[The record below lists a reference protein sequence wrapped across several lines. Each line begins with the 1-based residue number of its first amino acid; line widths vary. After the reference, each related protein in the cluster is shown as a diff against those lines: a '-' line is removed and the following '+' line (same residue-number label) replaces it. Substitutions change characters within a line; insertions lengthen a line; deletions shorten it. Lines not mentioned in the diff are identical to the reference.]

1 MKRFCDWQSQQ
12 QEDDQFVQQLNEVLI
27 TTHHIKGIVRTFLR
41 HEERIRSM
49 IGRMSGSNRQV
60 VSLIFTALVAIMKEL
75 RKQGKI

>member
-1 MKRFCDWQSQQ
+1 MRRFCDWQSQQ

>member
-1 MKRFCDWQSQQ
+1 MMKFKDWHSRVEQD
-12 QEDDQFVQQLNEVLI
+12 EQFVEELNEVLI

-49 IGRMSGSNRQV
+49 IGRMSGPNRQV

>member
-60 VSLIFTALVAIMKEL
+60 ISLIFTALVAIMKEL

>member
-75 RKQGKI
+75 RKQGKL

>member
-1 MKRFCDWQSQQ
+1 MRRFSDWQSQQ

-60 VSLIFTALVAIMKEL
+60 ISLIFTALVAIMKEL

>member
-41 HEERIRSM
+41 NEERIRSM

>member
-1 MKRFCDWQSQQ
+1 MMNFKDWHSQVEQ
-12 QEDDQFVQQLNEVLI
+12 DKQFVEELNEVLI

-49 IGRMSGSNRQV
+49 ISRMSGSNRQV